1 MESLKFLLFAGVLSA
16 TFTWLSIPFILRH
29 VAPFFKVRLAGLRDL
44 HEENIPRLG
53 GIGILFG
60 LVCSIICFEWMPLA
74 NRGIEWVSILDTKII
89 VLCLGSISVW
99 VLGFLD
105 DIVNLKARWKLPAQL
120 ALGFMTA
127 YYGFRIQVIDLP
139 FLGINTDIG
148 YLSWP
153 VTVLWIVVVMNAVNL
168 MDGMDG
174 LAGGIV
180 ITSSAVLILIA
191 FFNDEIAVA
200 LLLMMVIG
208 ATFGFWLFN
217 RSPAVIFMG
226 DSGSHLLGY
235 LLAILSL
242 WATENSRNSQTLTPL
257 LVLAVP
263 LLDTMFALFR
273 RYLKGIPFY
282 SADRDHLHHRL
293 LNKGFSTEQTV
304 WLMIG
309 ISVIYGSLGGIM
321 FFDPKLQGFAFLGA
335 VLMSYFILYWME
347 YDVVRKPFSS
357 VLKQSDHKKKR
368 NLMLALAKGIDD
380 YLSKDPDI
388 DSILRSFCYW
398 TDLAGVA
405 RMELYQKDSMIKV
418 HGPIDH
424 SHRRLFFRKNEWEVC
439 LALSET
445 DWTVDS
451 DVKNELL
458 EHVSLALINRLE
470 QLDSH

>member
-16 TFTWLSIPFILRH
+16 TFSWLSIPLILRY

-60 LVCSIICFEWMPLA
+60 LVCAIICFEWMPLA
-74 NRGIEWVSILDTKII
+74 NRGIEWDSILDTKIL

-120 ALGFMTA
+120 ALGFLTA

-153 VTVLWIVVVMNAVNL
+153 VTVLWIVGVMNAVNL

-180 ITSSAVLILIA
+180 ITSSAVLILIT

-263 LLDTMFALFR
+263 LLDTMFSLFR

-293 LNKGFSTEQTV
+293 LNKGFSPEQTV
-304 WLMIG
+304 WFMIG

-451 DVKNELL
+451 DVKSELL
-458 EHVSLALINRLE
+458 EHVSIALINRLE

>member
-60 LVCSIICFEWMPLA
+60 LVCAIICFEWMPLA
-74 NRGIEWVSILDTKII
+74 NRGIEWASILDTKII

-153 VTVLWIVVVMNAVNL
+153 VTVLWIVGVMNAVNL

-180 ITSSAVLILIA
+180 ITSSAVLLLIT

-263 LLDTMFALFR
+263 LLDTMFSLFR

-293 LNKGFSTEQTV
+293 LNKGFSPDQSV

-451 DVKNELL
+451 DVKSELL
-458 EHVSLALINRLE
+458 EHVSIALINRLE

>member
-1 MESLKFLLFAGVLSA
+1 MEPLKFLLFAGVLSA
-16 TFTWLSIPFILRH
+16 TFTWLSIPLILRR
-29 VAPFFKVRLAGLRDL
+29 VAPFFKVRLPGLRDL
-44 HEENIPRLG
+44 HEENISRLG

-60 LVCSIICFEWMPLA
+60 LVCTIICFEWMPLE
-74 NRGIEWVSILDTKII
+74 NREIELPSILDTKIL

-99 VLGFLD
+99 ILGFLD

-139 FLGINTDIG
+139 FLGMNTDIG

-153 VTVLWIVVVMNAVNL
+153 VTVLWIVGVMNAINL
-168 MDGMDG
+168 IDGMDG

-180 ITSSAVLILIA
+180 ITSSVVLVLITFL
-191 FFNDEIAVA
+191 NDEIAVA

-208 ATFGFWLFN
+208 ATFGFWIFN
-217 RSPAVIFMG
+217 RPPAVIFMG

-293 LNKGFSTEQTV
+293 LNKGFSPEQTV
-304 WLMIG
+304 WFMIG
-309 ISVIYGSLGGIM
+309 ISVIYGSLGVMM
-321 FFDPKLQGFAFLGA
+321 FFVPKLQGFALLGA
-335 VLMSYFILYWME
+335 VLISYFILYWME
-347 YDVVRKPFSS
+347 YDVVRRPFSS
-357 VLKQSDHKKKR
+357 ALKQSDHKRKR
-368 NLMLALAKGIDD
+368 NLMLALAKEIDD

-398 TDLAGVA
+398 TDLAGVS
-405 RMELYQKDSMIKV
+405 RMELYLKNSTIRV

-451 DVKNELL
+451 DVKSELL